1 MKKTDPDLAFMEPTA
16 EEEKGDRKD
25 SCLENLFRKL
35 LSTIV
40 LSAGEKK
47 KKKKA
52 QIGSCDI
59 ITEETSFG

>member
-40 LSAGEKK
+40 LSVG

>member
-47 KKKKA
+47 KKKA

>member
-25 SCLENLFRKL
+25 SCLENSFWKL

-40 LSAGEKK
+40 LSARK
-47 KKKKA
+47 
-52 QIGSCDI
+52 
-59 ITEETSFG
+59 TSTDRKL